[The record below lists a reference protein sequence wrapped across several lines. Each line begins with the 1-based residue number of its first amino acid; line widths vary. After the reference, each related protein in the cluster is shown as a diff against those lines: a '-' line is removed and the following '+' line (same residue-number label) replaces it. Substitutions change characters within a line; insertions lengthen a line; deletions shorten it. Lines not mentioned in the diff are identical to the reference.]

1 MTGTPD
7 LIAAARSQAIGDIP
21 RRTAARMPG
30 KTAIVNGDV
39 RLTFAELDRA
49 IDATAAA
56 LAEMGMAKGDR
67 LALLSHNCW
76 QFPVLS
82 FATARLG
89 VILVPINFMLGP
101 EEIGFILEHSEA
113 SAFVA
118 EDALV
123 PTAEHAM
130 ATLASR
136 IEITGVIR
144 LSGEPAPDGWADV
157 DTWTVGDGRPPAVE
171 VGDDDPLRL
180 MYTSGTESR
189 PKGALLSSR
198 SLMWQFVSCIIDG
211 GMSADDVDLH
221 TLPLY
226 HCAQLD
232 CFLGP
237 DVYLGATSVILPG
250 PTPADVLQVM
260 EAEGVTKFF
269 APPTVWISL
278 LRSPDFAGAD
288 LARLRK
294 GYYGASAMPVE
305 VLREIQSSLPDLRL
319 WNFYG
324 QTEMAPLATIL
335 GPDEQ
340 VSHAGSAGRP
350 ACNVETMIVD
360 DDDVPVPPRT
370 VGEIVHRSPQATL
383 GYFKDDEKTA
393 ESFRHGW
400 FHSGDLGYF
409 DEDGRLYVVDRK
421 KDMIKTGGENVA
433 SREVEEAIYLLD
445 GVAEVAVFSV
455 PHPVWVEAVT
465 AVVVPKAGADL
476 SPDDV
481 IAHARS
487 VLAGFKTPKA
497 VVIVDRLPKNP
508 SGKILKRELRARYAD
523 VGGGS
528 ATGPAETA
536 ASPRG

>member
-1 MTGTPD
+1 MTEPSP

-21 RRTAARMPG
+21 RRTAARMPH
-30 KTAIVNGDV
+30 KTAIIDGDV
-39 RLTFAELDRA
+39 RLSFAELDA
-49 IDATAAA
+49 VIDRTAAA
-56 LAEMGMAKGDR
+56 LAAAGLAKGDR

-76 QFPVLS
+76 QFPVIS

-101 EEIGFILEHSEA
+101 DEIAFILEHSEA
-113 SAFVA
+113 SAFVV

-123 PTAEHAM
+123 PTAERALHVSPVRIDARVVIPM
-130 ATLASR
+130 AGTVPSGWIDIADW
-136 IEITGVIR
+136 TGF
-144 LSGEPAPDGWADV
+144 DGA
-157 DTWTVGDGRPPAVE
+157 PPAVH
-171 VGDDDPLRL
+171 VDDEDPLRL

-237 DVYLGATSVILPG
+237 DVYVGATSVILPG
-250 PTPADVLQVM
+250 PVPADILRTMQT
-260 EAEGVTKFF
+260 EGVTKFF

-278 LRSPDFAGAD
+278 LRSPDFASTD
-288 LARLRK
+288 LSRLAK

-305 VLREIQSSLPDLRL
+305 VLREIQESLPHLQL

-335 GPDEQ
+335 GPGEQ
-340 VSHAGSAGRP
+340 MSHAGSAGRP
-350 ACNVETMIVD
+350 ACNVETRVVD
-360 DDDVPVPPRT
+360 DDDVPVPART
-370 VGEIVHRSPQATL
+370 VGEIVHLSPPATT
-383 GYFKDDEKTA
+383 GYYKYAEKPA
-393 ESFRHGW
+393 ESVRHGW

-465 AVVVPKAGADL
+465 AVVVPKADATL
-476 SPDDV
+476 TPDAV

-487 VLAGFKTPKA
+487 VLAGFKTPKV
-497 VVIVDRLPKNP
+497 VVIVDQLPKNP
-508 SGKILKRELRARYAD
+508 SGKILKRELRAQYAD
-523 VGGGS
+523 
-528 ATGPAETA
+528 A
-536 ASPRG
+536 AQQA

>member
-1 MTGTPD
+1 MSPD
-7 LIAAARSQAIGDIP
+7 PSLVALARSHSVGDIP
-21 RRTAARMPG
+21 RRTAARMPD
-30 KTAIVNGDV
+30 KTAIINGDV
-39 RLTFAELDRA
+39 RLTFAEFDCA
-49 IDATAAA
+49 IDSTASALAA
-56 LAEMGMAKGDR
+56 LGMAKGDR
-67 LALLSHNCW
+67 LAILSHNCW
-76 QFPVLS
+76 QYPVLS

-101 EEIGFILEHSEA
+101 EEIAFILEHSEA
-113 SAFVA
+113 SAFVV

-123 PTAEHAM
+123 PTAVAAM
-130 ATLASR
+130 ASLSEPIGVSAS
-136 IEITGVIR
+136 IR
-144 LSGEPAPDGWADV
+144 MSGAPAPDGWLDV
-157 DTWTVGDGRPPAVE
+157 DVWTRCDGTPPTVLI
-171 VGDDDPLRL
+171 DDEDPLRL

-211 GMSADDVDLH
+211 GMSVDDVDLH

-237 DVYLGATSVILPG
+237 DVYLGATSIILPG
-250 PTPADVLQVM
+250 PAPADVLRAMQT
-260 EAEGVTKFF
+260 EGVTKFF

-278 LRSPDFAGAD
+278 LRSPDFAATD
-288 LARLRK
+288 LSHLRK

-305 VLREIQSSLPDLRL
+305 VLREIQAALPDLRL

-335 GPDEQ
+335 GPSEQ
-340 VSHAGSAGRP
+340 MSHAGSAGRP
-350 ACNVETMIVD
+350 ACNVETLIVD
-360 DDDVPVPPRT
+360 DDDDPVPART

-383 GYFKDDEKTA
+383 GYYKDEEKTA

-409 DEDGRLYVVDRK
+409 DDEGRLYVVDRK

-445 GVAEVAVFSV
+445 GVAEVAVFGV
-455 PHPVWVEAVT
+455 AHPVWVEAVT
-465 AVVVPKAGADL
+465 AVVVPKADATL
-476 SPDDV
+476 TSEDV
-481 IAHARS
+481 VGHARS
-487 VLAGFKTPKA
+487 VLAGFKTPKV

-508 SGKILKRELRARYAD
+508 SGKILKRELRVRYAD
-523 VGGGS
+523 VAKES
-528 ATGPAETA
+528 
-536 ASPRG
+536 